1 MDGRNERPVA
11 VVTGA
16 SSGIGAATAAR
27 LTHEGFEVIVGA
39 RRIEK
44 LREVADR
51 LGATAYPLDVRDAAS
66 IEAFAGRIE
75 GANVL
80 VNNAGL
86 ALGLEPLSEI
96 DDDTITTMWDTN
108 VLGLVR
114 MTRALLPKLAASG
127 NGHIVNLGSI
137 AGFETYPGG
146 GGYTASK
153 HAVRA
158 LTRTLRLELLGKPIR
173 VTEVAPG
180 LVETEFSLVRFR
192 DDAEKAA
199 EPYEG
204 IDPLTA
210 EDIADCIAWA
220 VTRPPHVNIDEILIR
235 PRAQATATMVAREP
249 QS

>member
-1 MDGRNERPVA
+1 MDGRNPRPVA

-27 LTHEGFEVIVGA
+27 LAGEGFEVIVGA
-39 RRIEK
+39 RRVEK
-44 LREVADR
+44 LREVADPI
-51 LGATAYPLDVRDAAS
+51 GAAAHSLDVRDAGS
-66 IEAFAGRIE
+66 IEAFASQIE
-75 GANVL
+75 RADVL

-114 MTRALLPKLAASG
+114 MTRALLPKLETSG

-137 AGFETYPGG
+137 ASFETYVGG

-158 LTRTLRLELLGKPIR
+158 ITRTLRLELLGKPIR
-173 VTEVAPG
+173 VTEILPG

-192 DDAEKAA
+192 DDAERAA
-199 EPYEG
+199 KPYKG

-210 EDIADCIAWA
+210 DDIADCIAWA
-220 VTRPPHVNIDEILIR
+220 VTRPPHVNIDEILVR
-235 PRAQATATMVAREP
+235 PRAQATATMISREAR
-249 QS
+249 S